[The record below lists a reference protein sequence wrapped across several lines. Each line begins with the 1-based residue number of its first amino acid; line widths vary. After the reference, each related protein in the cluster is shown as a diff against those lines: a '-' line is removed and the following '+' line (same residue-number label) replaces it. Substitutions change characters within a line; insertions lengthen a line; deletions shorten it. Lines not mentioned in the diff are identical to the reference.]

1 MILQCISCMYK
12 IYKKEIKTSLNC
24 LFMLKKGGGHTF
36 QNRKLVLLHVALCG
50 EILKKSCEDTSVRV
64 QNKILL

>member
-50 EILKKSCEDTSVRV
+50 EILKK
-64 QNKILL
+64 KL